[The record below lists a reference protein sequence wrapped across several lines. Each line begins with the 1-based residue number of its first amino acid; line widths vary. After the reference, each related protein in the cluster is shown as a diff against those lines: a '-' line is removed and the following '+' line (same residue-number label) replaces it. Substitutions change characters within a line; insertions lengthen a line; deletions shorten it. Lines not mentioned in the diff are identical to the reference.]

1 MKGLGRIL
9 GRYVGAAI
17 GVGLFLLILNLGV
30 MLGFILHCSDEKPR
44 PEDRVE
50 VIADGIERQT
60 DGCFAVSAEARRAM
74 EERYAWAMQLDDS
87 GAVVWSDRMPEN
99 LPRQYTAGEIASFS
113 RWYLKDYPVYVW
125 SDEDGLLVLASEPGS
140 EWKYLMRASAY
151 TIEQLSVWA
160 PGVLA
165 LNLLVAL
172 ALALLLGWRMYR
184 AAAPLAEGI
193 GALAKGEGTQ
203 LAERGVLGQLS
214 ADLNRVSRQLST
226 QRTMLQKRDRTRTEW
241 IAGVSHDIRTPL
253 SLVQGNAAQLE
264 SSGVL
269 PEEARRKARIIR
281 EQSQR
286 IGRLVSDLNLASKLE
301 YELQPLHQ
309 GSFRPA
315 AMLRAAAAE
324 LLNML
329 SDDRGSLEAGALMVT
344 GDETLL
350 RRAVDN
356 LLRNSV
362 FHNTGSV
369 HIKLSLSVSA
379 QSWSVSVADNGAGL
393 PQAAL
398 AQMRRP
404 AGEQLPQHGL
414 GIVLVRQITRAHGGK
429 ARFVNTQ
436 PGLLAT
442 LSFPRKG

>member
-9 GRYVGAAI
+9 GRYIGAAI

-30 MLGFILHCSDEKPR
+30 MLGFILHCSDERPR

-125 SDEDGLLVLASEPGS
+125 SDEDGLLVLTSEPGS

-151 TIEQLSVWA
+151 TIEQLSVSA

-184 AAAPLAEGI
+184 AAAPLAEGVRRV
-193 GALAKGEGTQ
+193 AKGEGTQ

-241 IAGVSHDIRTPL
+241 IAGVTHNIRTPL

-269 PEEARRKARIIR
+269 PEARRKARIIR

-286 IGRLVSDLNLASKLE
+286 IGRLVDDLNLASGTGILSCNHCTGKFSASGDATRSGGRTAQYAVRRSGIAGGQYPIRGRRLD
-301 YELQPLHQ
+301 
-309 GSFRPA
+309 GDRRRNAAPA
-315 AMLRAAAAE
+315 C
-324 LLNML
+324 
-329 SDDRGSLEAGALMVT
+329 
-344 GDETLL
+344 
-350 RRAVDN
+350 
-356 LLRNSV
+356 
-362 FHNTGSV
+362 
-369 HIKLSLSVSA
+369 
-379 QSWSVSVADNGAGL
+379 
-393 PQAAL
+393 
-398 AQMRRP
+398 
-404 AGEQLPQHGL
+404 
-414 GIVLVRQITRAHGGK
+414 GG
-429 ARFVNTQ
+429 
-436 PGLLAT
+436 
-442 LSFPRKG
+442 